1 MKTDEIRKQVLADH
15 VALRRTLGRLEGLA
29 SRVLAGRESH
39 LRSLRGEAIG
49 FLDAL
54 LVHMEWEDLHLAS
67 ALREIGARGEHLAA
81 KLAHEHVEQRELLRH
96 ILRGLSDMTRPG
108 RVVARNLLDLCGLLR
123 EDLVDEEEMLL
134 DARALRRHIA
144 FRSNAD
150 TR

>member
-29 SRVLAGRESH
+29 SRILAGRDGH
-39 LRSLRGEAIG
+39 LRALRSEAIG

-54 LVHMEWEDLHLAS
+54 LVHMEWEDLNLAP
-67 ALREIGARGEHLAA
+67 ALREVGARGEGLAA
-81 KLAHEHVEQRELLRH
+81 KLTREHVEQRELLRH

-123 EDLVDEEEMLL
+123 EEMVDEEEMLNGAPL
-134 DARALRRHIA
+134 LRRHTA
-144 FRSNAD
+144 FRWDAN